1 MKLIKT
7 IRRLVQ
13 EAEENY
19 YVASLSSDN
28 PKEVEELVK
37 KLNESLRL
45 LEIYERVEN
54 EKEDN

>member
-28 PKEVEELVK
+28 PKEVEELEK